1 MDTKILNTFLIGE
14 RSVGAEHTPD
24 GGAHGRILYLV
35 ENAGADGPAQG
46 ALALLKEVD
55 GADEP

>member
-24 GGAHGRILYLV
+24 GGAHGRIL
-35 ENAGADGPAQG
+35 A
-46 ALALLKEVD
+46 EVD
-55 GADEP
+55 GAQEP